1 MVPLLSARVDRIDKP
16 DMAKTTSSFMLNAI
30 ALSASAPEP
39 MHQQLYDALR
49 DAILSCQLK
58 PGSRLPSTRTLAADL
73 GVSRNTVSSAFD
85 QLLAEGYID
94 SRVGAGSY
102 VNEKL
107 PDELLT
113 VSRAPTAPKRT
124 TPAGARVSRRYL
136 SVTGAPAG
144 GCGETITA
152 RAFRTGVS
160 AVDMFPTALWA
171 RLLARRVR
179 HAPPNMLAYGDAA
192 GYRPLREAIAEYL
205 GNTRGLNCS
214 ADQVVITAAS
224 QEALTSIA
232 QVLLNEGDEVW
243 MEDPGYQG
251 ARSAML
257 GAGARLTPVPVDVD
271 GMRID
276 LGESQAPRARLAY
289 VTPSYQYPVGV
300 TMSLA
305 RRLALLDWAQRAD
318 AWIIEDDYNSEYRY
332 TGRPLAALQGLDTHH
347 RVIYVGTF
355 SKVMF
360 GSLRIGYMVLP
371 PQLAAVFVRAR
382 AYNHQFL
389 SVIDQAVLTD
399 FITEGH
405 FARHIRNMRA
415 LYAGRREALVGAIAQ
430 HFGEALQINSAEAGL
445 HVLAWLPPGVSDV
458 ALSQAAAA
466 RSIEAQPLSSYA
478 MLPLIR
484 GGLVLGYG
492 ALNERD
498 IRSAVKKLR
507 EAYRPSQARFSAAP
521 HPAAPLNATDT
532 PIAD

>member
-1 MVPLLSARVDRIDKP
+1 
-16 DMAKTTSSFMLNAI
+16 MAKTTNTFMLNAI
-30 ALSASAPEP
+30 TLNASAPDP

-49 DAILSCQLK
+49 DAILACQLK

-73 GVSRNTVSSAFD
+73 NVSRNTVSAAFD
-85 QLLAEGYID
+85 QLLAEGYIE
-94 SRVGAGSY
+94 SRVGAGSF
-102 VNEKL
+102 VSEKL
-107 PDELLT
+107 PDELLA
-113 VSRAPTAPKRT
+113 VSRAPAAPRRA
-124 TPAGARVSRRYL
+124 TPPNARVSRRYL

-144 GCGETITA
+144 GCGDTITA

-160 AVDMFPTALWA
+160 AVDVFPTELWA

-205 GNTRGLNCS
+205 GSTRGLNCS

-232 QVLLNEGDEVW
+232 QVLLNDGDEVW

-257 GAGARLTPVPVDVD
+257 GAGARLVAVPVDTD
-271 GMRID
+271 GMRVD
-276 LGESQAPRARLAY
+276 LGEAHAPRARLAY

-305 RRLALLDWAQRAD
+305 RRLALLDWAHRAD
-318 AWIIEDDYNSEYRY
+318 AWIVEDDYNSEYRY
-332 TGRPLAALQGLDTHH
+332 TGRPLAALQGLDKHH

-371 PQLAAVFVRAR
+371 PQLADVFIRAR

-399 FITEGH
+399 FISEGH
-405 FARHIRNMRA
+405 FARHIRRMRA
-415 LYAGRREALVGAIAQ
+415 LYAERREALVGAIAQ
-430 HFGEALQINSAEAGL
+430 HFGDTLEIDCAQAGL
-445 HVLAWLPPGVSDV
+445 HVLAWLPQGVSDT
-458 ALSQAAAA
+458 AAAQAAAA
-466 RSIEAQPLSSYA
+466 HGIEAQPLSSYA
-478 MLPLIR
+478 IIPPKR

-498 IRSAVKKLR
+498 IRAAVRKLR
-507 EAYRPSQARFSAAP
+507 EAF
-521 HPAAPLNATDT
+521 
-532 PIAD
+532 

>member
-107 PDELLT
+107 PDADS
-113 VSRAPTAPKRT
+113 VACAHRAKAHNAGRSARI
-124 TPAGARVSRRYL
+124 TPLSQRDRRSGRRLRRDDYRARISHRRQCGRHVPHRALGATS
-136 SVTGAPAG
+136 GAPSAACTAQHAG
-144 GCGETITA
+144 LRRC
-152 RAFRTGVS
+152 RRLS
-160 AVDMFPTALWA
+160 A
-171 RLLARRVR
+171 LARSHRRV
-179 HAPPNMLAYGDAA
+179 
-192 GYRPLREAIAEYL
+192 
-205 GNTRGLNCS
+205 
-214 ADQVVITAAS
+214 
-224 QEALTSIA
+224 
-232 QVLLNEGDEVW
+232 LNEGDEVW